1 MFNNSENDRT
11 VLTHVERGM
20 YCYIFFYIV
29 VGYTISIVKGYY
41 GPYPSILCW
50 WLKWIYNFVPIGL
63 LLSFCVNIIIRVSLK
78 ANLLLIQS
86 NILFVCNR
94 GDTYYSITAG
104 SRQGSFVKPLSL
116 LFLTPRP
123 ALSSHQHR
131 TLVCLF

>member
-1 MFNNSENDRT
+1 MFVNSENHRT

-20 YCYIFFYIV
+20 YCYIFFYIL

-41 GPYPSILCW
+41 GKYPSILCW

-86 NILFVCNR
+86 NILCHLF
-94 GDTYYSITAG
+94 SI
-104 SRQGSFVKPLSL
+104 SVP
-116 LFLTPRP
+116 
-123 ALSSHQHR
+123 HN
-131 TLVCLF
+131 CE